1 MTGDP
6 NELAPHTKANLDVVE
21 DHPSDMVAPLD
32 EIRELIST
40 NEGRLGEVYRL
51 TERGLTPEQIATEL
65 NVATVG
71 FVYAYR
77 YYTQAALIGKP
88 TTGSAL
94 RRQTVSAL
102 NSLLRRGRGVLSP
115 EALAVLQANKA
126 AVEAAG
132 ADVDPTA
139 EAKADIEDKYAAVNT
154 LNALNRVAGIYAFS
168 YGWYLESPV
177 DAERGNT
184 LIKVGLAADV
194 AERIRSYASGVR
206 THMPEPLVL
215 IRVYP
220 TDDRNLAETEKTF
233 HELLDTAGHAN
244 PRRSGTS
251 KREVGKEWFLTN
263 EDFLDSIAKALKL
276 STRYIGRSEFAGD

>member
-1 MTGDP
+1 
-6 NELAPHTKANLDVVE
+6 
-21 DHPSDMVAPLD
+21 
-32 EIRELIST
+32 
-40 NEGRLGEVYRL
+40 
-51 TERGLTPEQIATEL
+51 LTPEQIASQL
-65 NVATVG
+65 NVTTAG
-71 FVYAYR
+71 FVYTYR
-77 YYTQAALIGKP
+77 YQTQAALFGKP
-88 TTGSAL
+88 TSGAAL
-94 RRQTVSAL
+94 RNQTVSAL
-102 NSLLRRGRGVLSP
+102 NSLLRRARGVLSP
-115 EALAVLQANKA
+115 EALALLMANKG

-132 ADVDPTA
+132 VDTDPAA
-139 EAKADIEDKYAAVNT
+139 EAKADIEEKSEAANT
-154 LNALNRVAGIYAFS
+154 LNDLNKVAGIYAFS

-177 DAERGNT
+177 DLVRGNT
-184 LIKVGLAADV
+184 LIKVGLATDV

-220 TDDRNLAETEKTF
+220 TGGLDLSEIEKMF
-233 HELLDTAGHAN
+233 HELLDNAGHSN